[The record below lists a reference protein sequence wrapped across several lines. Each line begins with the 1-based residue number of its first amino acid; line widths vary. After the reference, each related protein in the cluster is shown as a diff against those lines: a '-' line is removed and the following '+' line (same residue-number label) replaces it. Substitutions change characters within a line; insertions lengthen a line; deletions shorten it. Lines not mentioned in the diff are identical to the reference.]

1 MGGPHPRLPARFANQ
16 AGRPGHRSAS
26 SSLAPP
32 PEEGGADPQKSN
44 YFLEGG
50 PLAQSE
56 TWVRMEPA
64 GLAFFPPHSS
74 KEGKKKKSFKSLKE
88 LYSPRIIQFKAGSI
102 KITPAIREVSVLW
115 AHVLPKLEAVKII

>member
-74 KEGKKKKSFKSLKE
+74 KEGKKKNHSSLLRSFILPVSF
-88 LYSPRIIQFKAGSI
+88 SSR
-102 KITPAIREVSVLW
+102 PAR
-115 AHVLPKLEAVKII
+115 